1 MAYFA
6 GKFGSASYNGGTLCA
21 DNWELSVDQNNSE
34 VSNFCIG
41 IQQAFIPNLTGGTV
55 TMEGPVNTGGV
66 KIPNAP
72 TVGETYCTL
81 VLGVGPG
88 LGFTVYGLITNQ
100 SFTQDIQEHARF
112 SMEVQI
118 TPALTLAS

>member
-6 GKFGSASYNGGTLCA
+6 GKFGSVSYNGGTLCA

-66 KIPNAP
+66 KIPNGP

-88 LGFTVYGLITNQ
+88 LGFTVNGLITNQ